1 MKVNQDATK
10 LFTSV
15 EEGPYSDD
23 PRDTGNWS
31 SGRAGVGTL
40 IGSNRGCGAPATIAY
55 VLRNKL
61 PYQVTAAWMKNLP
74 DAVYDGMFDDEYW
87 ALVNGDV
94 LPSGLDL
101 AAVDFGWNAGPINAA
116 HLLQGTIGVI
126 MDGQIGPDTLAAILD
141 PPLNVILAKLPQDT
155 VRLCQGVFG
164 INQDGIAGPNTR
176 AQAALSAENAL
187 TTVIAGF
194 ATAQLIYYRGLSNWA
209 TYGAGWSART
219 GRRLAAAINLA
230 TGEPVAVN

>member
-1 MKVNQDATK
+1 MKANQDASRT
-10 LFTSV
+10 FTSV
-15 EEGPYSDD
+15 EEGPYSGT
-23 PRDTGNWS
+23 PRDSGNWS
-31 SGRAGVGTL
+31 SGRVGVGTL

-74 DAVYDGMFDDEYW
+74 DSVYIGMFDDEYW
-87 ALVNGDV
+87 ALVNGDA

-101 AAVDFGWNAGPINAA
+101 AAIDFGWNTGPTNAA
-116 HLLQGTIGVI
+116 HILQSTVGVT
-126 MDGQIGPDTLAAILD
+126 MDGQIGPHTLEAIAD
-141 PPLNVILAKLPQDT
+141 PPLDAILAKLPQDA
-155 VRLCQGVFG
+155 VRLCQGFFG
-164 INQDGIAGPNTR
+164 ISPDGIVGPNTR
-176 AQAALSAENAL
+176 AQAKLSAENAL
-187 TTVIAGF
+187 ATVIAGF
-194 ATAQLIYYRGLSNWA
+194 ATAQLIYYRSLSNWA